1 MRFMTNSL
9 RLFGSV
15 SREPTLGDHL
25 DAAMPGVGW
34 IDNLFPPLFSPL
46 LLTAS
51 FDNTTL
57 TEN

>member
-1 MRFMTNSL
+1 MTNSL

-34 IDNLFPPLFSPL
+34 IGNLPAFILPASPHRL
-46 LLTAS
+46 LR
-51 FDNTTL
+51 
-57 TEN
+57 